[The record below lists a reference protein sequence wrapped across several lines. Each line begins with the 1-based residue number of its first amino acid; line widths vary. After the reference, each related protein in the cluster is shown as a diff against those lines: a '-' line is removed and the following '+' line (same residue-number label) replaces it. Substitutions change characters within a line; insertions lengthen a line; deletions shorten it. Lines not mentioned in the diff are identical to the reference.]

1 MNNAGHEPSA
11 DRKKIAA
18 NWYVDNHCKAIIS
31 NGCSNT
37 LFDAYGIVRA
47 NLRSGLYCA
56 SFPFGNPTTI
66 CLPFGLHEAHL
77 RDEFEFR

>member
-1 MNNAGHEPSA
+1 MNNVGQEPSA
-11 DRKKIAA
+11 SRRKIAA

-31 NGCSNT
+31 NGFSKA
-37 LFDAYGIVRA
+37 LFAAYGIVRA
-47 NLRSGLYCA
+47 NFKSGLYCA

-77 RDEFEFR
+77 NKEFGFK